1 MSEYRYPAAD
11 AVKLSKFGIDLSIY
25 DQGAAGVTIAHVTCS
40 EGHFQEFY
48 NTESSYVYYVIDGEG
63 SFRLNDS
70 VVKAQSGDLI
80 VAPPN
85 TRIHYFGSM
94 RMLLVV
100 SPSFRQEAEHEVRR
114 IPKVESPYQ

>member
-1 MSEYRYPAAD
+1 MSGYRYPAAD
-11 AVKLSKFGIDLSIY
+11 AAKLSKFGIDLSIY
-25 DQGAAGVTIAHVTCS
+25 DQDAAGVTIAHVLCS

-48 NTESSYVYYVIDGEG
+48 NTESSYAYYIIDGEG
-63 SFRLNDS
+63 SFHLNDS
-70 VVKAQSGDLI
+70 VVNAQSSDLI

-114 IPKVESPYQ
+114 IPKIESPYQ